1 MGSCT
6 SNRQDMPWSYVASKG
21 VWIAR
26 SLLHIGPYGAGHV
39 RGLDT
44 VIIDLPGNLAHPQSQ
59 LDGLP
64 VTLTA
69 ATARGA
75 PALLPIFAKA
85 G

>member
-1 MGSCT
+1 L
-6 SNRQDMPWSYVASKG
+6 RQEQ
-21 VWIAR
+21 AR
-26 SLLHIGPYGAGHV
+26 TAPAPPLNAVRLGERPYSILAPYGAGHV

-44 VIIDLPGNLAHPQSQ
+44 VIIDLPGNLAYPQSQ

>member
-1 MGSCT
+1 
-6 SNRQDMPWSYVASKG
+6 
-21 VWIAR
+21 
-26 SLLHIGPYGAGHV
+26 
-39 RGLDT
+39 LDT

>member
-1 MGSCT
+1 
-6 SNRQDMPWSYVASKG
+6 
-21 VWIAR
+21 
-26 SLLHIGPYGAGHV
+26 
-39 RGLDT
+39 LDT

-75 PALLPIFAKA
+75 PALANFCQGWLISKS
-85 G
+85 

>member
-1 MGSCT
+1 
-6 SNRQDMPWSYVASKG
+6 
-21 VWIAR
+21 
-26 SLLHIGPYGAGHV
+26 
-39 RGLDT
+39 LDT

-59 LDGLP
+59 LGGLP

-75 PALLPIFAKA
+75 PAFLPIFAKA

>member
-1 MGSCT
+1 VGSCFI
-6 SNRQDMPWSYVASKG
+6 W
-21 VWIAR
+21 
-26 SLLHIGPYGAGHV
+26 LLHIGPYGAGHV

-59 LDGLP
+59 LGGLP